1 MSIADA
7 IKDVK
12 GKMSPFFDDN
22 RPAEVDHA
30 SFSGSVVNGIM
41 DGYMSPIVKKFL
53 ATALIYLVLGL
64 LVQAVSVFD
73 GWLGFNPLAYTAIAV
88 TQQLFL
94 LGWLTQLGLALVYDR
109 WLSPPPESAM
119 MVFVLF
125 NIGLL
130 LVLLGQPG
138 LALLGGTWLGAAAA
152 IGGLLQL
159 LAGLLFVGQAWSALK
174 KL

>member
-1 MSIADA
+1 
-7 IKDVK
+7 
-12 GKMSPFFDDN
+12 
-22 RPAEVDHA
+22 
-30 SFSGSVVNGIM
+30 
-41 DGYMSPIVKKFL
+41 MSPIVKKFL
-53 ATALIYLVLGL
+53 TTALIYLVLGL
-64 LVQAVSVFD
+64 LAQAVSVFD
-73 GWLGFNPLAYTAIAV
+73 GWLGFNPLAYTAIAA

-109 WLSPPPESAM
+109 WLSPPPGSAT

-152 IGGLLQL
+152 VGGLLQFI
-159 LAGLLFVGQAWSALK
+159 AGLLFAGQAWSALK

>member
-1 MSIADA
+1 
-7 IKDVK
+7 
-12 GKMSPFFDDN
+12 
-22 RPAEVDHA
+22 
-30 SFSGSVVNGIM
+30 
-41 DGYMSPIVKKFL
+41 MSPIVKKFL
-53 ATALIYLVLGL
+53 TAALIYLALGL

-73 GWLGFNPLAYTAIAV
+73 GWLGFNPLAYTAIAA

-109 WLSPPPESAM
+109 WLAPPPESAT

-152 IGGLLQL
+152 VGGLLQL
-159 LAGLLFVGQAWSALK
+159 IAGLLFVGHVWSALK
-174 KL
+174 L

>member
-1 MSIADA
+1 
-7 IKDVK
+7 
-12 GKMSPFFDDN
+12 
-22 RPAEVDHA
+22 
-30 SFSGSVVNGIM
+30 
-41 DGYMSPIVKKFL
+41 MSPIVKKLL
-53 ATALIYLVLGL
+53 AAALIYLALGL
-64 LVQAVSVFD
+64 LTQAVSVFD
-73 GWLGFNPLAYTAIAV
+73 GWLGFNPLAYTAIAA

-109 WLSPPPESAM
+109 WLSPPSESAT

-152 IGGLLQL
+152 VGGLLQFI
-159 LAGLLFVGQAWSALK
+159 AGLLFVGHVWSALK
-174 KL
+174 L

>member
-1 MSIADA
+1 
-7 IKDVK
+7 
-12 GKMSPFFDDN
+12 MSPFFDDN
-22 RPAEVDHA
+22 GSAEVDCA
-30 SFSGSVVNGIM
+30 SFSGSVINGIM

-53 ATALIYLVLGL
+53 TTALIYLVLGL
-64 LVQAVSVFD
+64 LAQAVSVFD
-73 GWLGFNPLAYTAIAV
+73 GWLGFNPLAYTAIAA

-109 WLSPPPESAM
+109 WLSPPPGSAT

-152 IGGLLQL
+152 VGGLLQFI
-159 LAGLLFVGQAWSALK
+159 AGLLFAGQAWSALK